1 MVFRTKHG
9 ENSRCLERK
18 EEMEEERVG
27 MGGDS
32 KDGNPFLDK
41 RLKPVSGDGNEG

>member
-1 MVFRTKHG
+1 
-9 ENSRCLERK
+9 
-18 EEMEEERVG
+18 MEEERVG